1 MQKLIWQNANGDT
14 IDLTSGN
21 YGITEWEGF
30 SNAGLNVQ
38 SQQVPFQ
45 DGAVFLDALIEP
57 RELSVTLAM
66 QDNNNLELRYQLR
79 RELIHILNPKLGEGY
94 LIYTNDFTS
103 KRIKC
108 IPQIPL
114 FQNKNSNDSGTPKA
128 SLAWTACEPYWED
141 LEETVVYMQPD
152 TSYIIENKGD
162 VDVGVKI
169 EGETSAVSEP
179 VINNL
184 TQGKNITLDGTV
196 RNGILIDTNNGEKK
210 VLQRNYEYMTQ
221 NSASNI
227 NKVIYAPDKKLLVA
241 VGDNGLIMYS
251 RNAKQWINCD
261 CNATSW
267 NSIAYS
273 EEKNLFVVAG
283 YRYIAVS
290 NDLKKWEQKQIIS
303 DTGNIEVAY
312 SEENH
317 LFVSVNYRPQLIHKT
332 YITISSNGLDWENVD
347 ISELEVNDRLH
358 CVKNCNG
365 NIVAVGGNGTIL
377 TSQDCINWVKQNSG
391 VSDTLYSCAY
401 GSGKYVAVG
410 ASGVIL
416 TSSDLQ
422 TWVPQT
428 SGTNDDL
435 YDVAWVSNKF
445 IIAKQQSTIL
455 KSNNGTSWTSE
466 DTGNANN
473 KNGVTYSEYLNKI
486 VIVGN
491 LKTVMIKELD
501 YGDWELQMTE
511 TQKVLKSVVYAKN
524 QNVYI
529 CVGEAGTIKRKDLN
543 NNWVDIETAITNNIN
558 SVTYSELKK
567 KFVLVGDTGLIATS
581 DDGNVWTIQTTN
593 ISTHLY
599 SVVFKDGVCFAVG
612 ASGVILKSSD
622 LINWEQATSG
632 VSTNL
637 NCIIYARNLL
647 VACGES
653 STVLISSDGVN
664 WTPKN
669 IPVANDGLLT
679 IIYIPRRDIFILNG
693 WELLYIT
700 NDFEQWIYNYIT
712 PYRNAKMN
720 YSENADVIIFMGIYM
735 GSRQSFCFVTVNFY
749 DLGFDFTY
757 NFTYI
762 DSSVT
767 LNYAYPLDSNF
778 LVVGTKSVIFEIN
791 TEYNENIIQKLDP
804 ESDMELG
811 LKEGLNNL
819 YISMIGGEWNAKL
832 SYRQKYIGV

>member
-94 LIYTNDFTS
+94 LIYTNDYTS

-141 LEETVVYMQPD
+141 LEETSVYMQPN

-162 VDVGVKI
+162 VDIGVKI
-169 EGETSAVSEP
+169 EGETSVVSEP
-179 VINNL
+179 VIDNL
-184 TQGKNITLDGTV
+184 TQGKNITLDGLV
-196 RNGILIDTNNGEKK
+196 ENGFLIDTNNGEKK

-221 NSASNI
+221 NSTSNI

-241 VGDNGLIMYS
+241 VGYNGLIMYS
-251 RNAKQWINCD
+251 RNAKRWTNCD
-261 CNATSW
+261 CYAAHWESV
-267 NSIAYS
+267 AYS
-273 EEKNLFVVAG
+273 EEKNLFVVVG
-283 YRYIAVS
+283 GTHIAVS
-290 NDLKKWEQKQIIS
+290 NDLKNWQAKTLIASGGINS
-303 DTGNIEVAY
+303 VSY
-312 SEENH
+312 SKENN
-317 LFVSVNYRPQLIHKT
+317 LFIAVGYEMPFQNPARIF
-332 YITISSNGLDWENVD
+332 ISSNGLDWEEID
-347 ISELEVNDRLH
+347 ITELDLYLGTCLY
-358 CVKNCNG
+358 CVKICNG
-365 NIVAVGGNGTIL
+365 NIVAVGENGTIL
-377 TSQDCINWVKQNSG
+377 TSQDCITWVKQNSG
-391 VSDTLYSCAY
+391 VSDTLYSCSY

-410 ASGVIL
+410 AGGVIL

-422 TWVPQT
+422 TWVSQT
-428 SGTNDDL
+428 SGTNDNL
-435 YDVAWVSNKF
+435 YDVDWVKNKF

-455 KSNNGTSWTSE
+455 KSNDGTSWSSE
-466 DTGNANN
+466 DTENANN

-501 YGDWELQMTE
+501 YGDWDLQMTE
-511 TQKVLKSVVYAKN
+511 TEKVLKSIVYAKN

-567 KFVLVGDTGLIATS
+567 RFVLVGDTGLIATS
-581 DDGNVWTIQTTN
+581 EYGNVWTIQTTN

-622 LINWEQATSG
+622 LISWEQVTSG
-632 VSTNL
+632 VSVKL

-669 IPVANDGLLT
+669 IPVTNDDLLT
-679 IIYIPRRDIFILNG
+679 IIYIPRRDIFILND
-693 WELLYIT
+693 WSLLYIT
-700 NDFEQWIYNYIT
+700 NDFEQWDNTYST
-712 PYRNAKMN
+712 PYSGAKMN
-720 YSENADVIIFMGIYM
+720 YSENANIIIFLGFQ
-735 GSRQSFCFVTVNFY
+735 RRFCFVNLNLY
-749 DLGFDFTY
+749 DFGITF
-757 NFTYI
+757 NYI
-762 DSSVT
+762 QSGVT
-767 LNYAYPLDSNF
+767 LNYAYPLGSNF
-778 LVVGTKSVIFEIN
+778 LVVGSKSVIFEIN
-791 TEYNENIIQKLDP
+791 TEYDKNIIQKLDP